1 MKDFANYL
9 LNISASDVELLND
22 NKLNITLNGTSYDI
36 NKDMVEER
44 ISSKEGYDVATY
56 NNKFIVL
63 NTNLT
68 DSLINEGLARETIS
82 KVQQL
87 RKSYDFDIADRI
99 NIYYNSNEEYEKRIT
114 EFTDFI
120 KDETL
125 CINMIKDNNVLE
137 NEMDVNEYKVCF
149 KLEVNNG

>member
-125 CINMIKDNNVLE
+125 CINMIKDTNVTE